1 MKRATHFYGLS
12 IMDFAVIGIT
22 HFYKSIF
29 LVDFLTAKYT
39 VYSWL
44 IVNKHMN
51 RLLKAM
57 ILQLKVLLVQGE
69 NLTQYLK
76 LRRATE

>member
-29 LVDFLTAKYT
+29 LVDFFNSK
-39 VYSWL
+39 V
-44 IVNKHMN
+44 HG
-51 RLLKAM
+51 
-57 ILQLKVLLVQGE
+57 LQLIDSK
-69 NLTQYLK
+69 
-76 LRRATE
+76 